1 MEAPGDTK
9 RPPLMDRILQFGKAA
24 YDPDLSEETRRQNQ
38 AQFKTLL
45 NGTKSLALLPVLTVL
60 VQPGRTQP
68 WLRAPLISA
77 LALLPLRPHGVQNT
91 IEFIL
96 SVHPSA
102 RLDAPSGS
110 DKRSGISHEALNAAS
125 RLLSSP
131 PGGMA
136 PDDWFSGI
144 GPQLF
149 SLLQGKGEPEMDKAA
164 AFIIGFGILGRKQ
177 YGAPGMRLVSFLWLP
192 LIGAYTGMA
201 GWRAFVEPILRCIDP
216 NNVPRSSREASP
228 EEPIITLGAPNIL
241 VTSEELAK
249 GIRNLSTLLTS
260 HPHPS
265 LAKRLLGPIL
275 LPLWAIASWHQGD
288 ETTTSQFCK
297 PARRLLST
305 LVQLSPSFKDSTSE
319 TGKLSSSSILCTILQ
334 NLTFKGRSDPDKE
347 CWEFAVANDGGI
359 QIQESTSSVQDSLPV
374 LGEIDRAADRFIS
387 LMEMLAAT
395 PEFDVEISSLF
406 MSLCSKWF
414 SQNSKLKQVPEIF
427 TRIEPISQDQN
438 IGTKLIEAKVMQK
451 MMTAFPDKLVSDS
464 HQVLELVHQ
473 VLADAVP
480 GNEDGNTDDTVSVAL
495 SLLNIVLMSPS
506 FKGTAETKTLD
517 AIQTSLQTISRRGSQ
532 ETSTTAQNML
542 LLLKFRASFDEP
554 ENPTVSKPTD
564 QQLEDRKTYNLAI
577 SYLTT
582 IDSPPPVRAQGLEL
596 ISNLIRANSSI
607 LDIQALLVLFS
618 SLLQDSE
625 EYIYLRVIQSFIQ
638 LSQRHPK
645 AVMKDLID
653 RYVDP
658 NEDSDL
664 DQRLRLGEALLQVA
678 QDSPAAFS
686 GEAAKS
692 VCEGLIF
699 VASRRGYRPKT
710 EQEQHKRN
718 KLKRKKNQE
727 AEEVW
732 DGPVP
737 QLDEILEPESHETN
751 EILSQITS
759 GWEGKRGSEDV
770 RVRASAISIL
780 GSAIEANIAG
790 IGSRLLS
797 TVVDL
802 SIHILTLE
810 PEPEKGIIRRAAILL
825 VMHFVRAL
833 DTARAEGKKLGFGF
847 VGQSLE
853 DVQRILG
860 YVEETD
866 NDGLVKQHARDVI
879 EGLQAWQMNA
889 LLPERDAPSE
899 LGELAGLSI
908 NPGRG
913 NETVGGMR
921 PRIEEIE

>member
-1 MEAPGDTK
+1 MEAPGDK
-9 RPPLMDRILQFGKAA
+9 NRPPLMDRILQLGKAA
-24 YDPDLSEETRRQNQ
+24 YDPDLPEETRRQNQ
-38 AQFKTLL
+38 PPFKTLL
-45 NGTKSLALLPVLTVL
+45 DGQ
-60 VQPGRTQP
+60 VQKLSHLNIANHLQYKEFG
-68 WLRAPLISA
+68 APSSVDS
-77 LALLPLRPHGVQNT
+77 LALLPLRPRGVQNT
-91 IEFIL
+91 IEFVL
-96 SVHPSA
+96 SIHPSA
-102 RLDAPSGS
+102 RLNAPSGS
-110 DKRSGISHEALNAAS
+110 DQRSGISHEALNAAS

-131 PGGMA
+131 PGGMT

-144 GPQLF
+144 APQLF
-149 SLLQGKGEPEMDKAA
+149 SLLQGEGEPEMDKAA
-164 AFIIGFGILGRKQ
+164 AFIIGFGVLGRKQ
-177 YGAPGMRLVSFLWLP
+177 YGAPGMP
-192 LIGAYTGMA
+192 

-216 NNVPRSSREASP
+216 NTAPRSSRDASP

-241 VTSEELAK
+241 VTSEEVAK

-275 LPLWAIASWHQGD
+275 LPLWALASWPHGD
-288 ETTTSQFCK
+288 ETTKSKFCK

-305 LVQLSPSFKDSTSE
+305 LVQLSPSSKDSASE
-319 TGKLSSSSILCTILQ
+319 PGKLTSSSILSTVLQ
-334 NLTFKGRSDPDKE
+334 NLTFRGRSDPDKS
-347 CWEFAVANDGGI
+347 CWEYAVAKDGGI
-359 QIQESTSSVQDSLPV
+359 QIQESTNPTQDSLPV
-374 LGEIDRAADRFIS
+374 LEEIDGAGDRFIS

-406 MSLCSKWF
+406 MYLCSKWF
-414 SQNSKLKQVPEIF
+414 SQNSKSKQAPKIS
-427 TRIEPISQDQN
+427 TRSEPINQDQN
-438 IGTKLIEAKVMQK
+438 IGTRLIEAKVMQK

-473 VLADAVP
+473 VLADASSS
-480 GNEDGNTDDTVSVAL
+480 NEDGNTDDTVPVAL
-495 SLLNIVLMSPS
+495 SLLNIVLTSPS
-506 FKGTAETKTLD
+506 FKGISETKTLD
-517 AIQTSLQTISRRGSQ
+517 AIQTSLQAINRKGSQ
-532 ETSTTAQNML
+532 EISTTAQNLL
-542 LLLKFRASFDEP
+542 LLLKFRTSIDEP
-554 ENPTVSKPTD
+554 ENPTISKPTD
-564 QQLEDRKTYNLAI
+564 QRLEDRKTYNLAI
-577 SYLTT
+577 SYLTAT
-582 IDSPPPVRAQGLEL
+582 DSPPPVRAQGLEL
-596 ISNLIRANSSI
+596 ISNLIRTNSSI

-625 EYIYLRVIQSFIQ
+625 EYIYLRAIKSFIQ
-638 LSQRHPK
+638 LSHRHPK

-658 NEDSDL
+658 SEDSEL
-664 DQRLRLGEALLQVA
+664 DQRLRLGEALLQVV

-686 GEAAKS
+686 GEAARS

-699 VASRRGYRPKT
+699 IASRRGYRPKT

-737 QLDEILEPESHETN
+737 QLDEVLETESHEDN

-759 GWEGKRGSEDV
+759 GWESKRGSEDV
-770 RVRASAISIL
+770 RVRASAVSIL

-797 TVVDL
+797 TAVDL

-810 PEPEKGIIRRAAILL
+810 PEPEKGILRRAAILL
-825 VMHFVRAL
+825 VMHFVKAL

-866 NDGLVKQHARDVI
+866 NDGLVKQHAGDVI
-879 EGLQAWQMNA
+879 ESLQAWQMNA
-889 LLPERDAPSE
+889 LLPEREAPGE

-913 NETVGGMR
+913 NEAVGGMR

>member
-1 MEAPGDTK
+1 MEASGDK
-9 RPPLMDRILQFGKAA
+9 NRPPLMDRILQYGKAA
-24 YDPDLSEETRRQNQ
+24 YDPDLPEETRQQNQ
-38 AQFKTLL
+38 APFKTLL
-45 NGTKSLALLPVLTVL
+45 DSTKSLALLPVLTVL
-60 VQPGRTQP
+60 VQPSRTQP

-77 LALLPLRPHGVQNT
+77 LALLPLRPRGIQNT
-91 IEFIL
+91 IEFVL
-96 SVHPSA
+96 SIHPSSQ
-102 RLDAPSGS
+102 LNAPSGS

-149 SLLQGKGEPEMDKAA
+149 SLLQGEGEPEMDKAA

-177 YGAPGMRLVSFLWLP
+177 YGAPGMRFDSFLRHP

-201 GWRAFVEPILRCIDP
+201 GWRAFVEPILRSIDP
-216 NNVPRSSREASP
+216 NTAPRSSPEASL
-228 EEPIITLGAPNIL
+228 EEPIITLGAPNVL
-241 VTSEELAK
+241 VSSEEVAK

-288 ETTTSQFCK
+288 ETTKTNFCK

-305 LVQLSPSFKDSTSE
+305 LVQLSPSSKDSSE
-319 TGKLSSSSILCTILQ
+319 TGKLTSSSILSTILQ
-334 NLTFKGRSDPDKE
+334 NLTFRGRSDPDKQ
-347 CWEFAVANDGGI
+347 CWEYAVVKDGGI
-359 QIQESTSSVQDSLPV
+359 QIQESTSSAQDSLPV
-374 LGEIDRAADRFIS
+374 LGEIDGAGDRFIF
-387 LMEMLAAT
+387 LLEMLAAT

-414 SQNSKLKQVPEIF
+414 SQNSKSKQVPKIS
-427 TRIEPISQDQN
+427 TRIEPINQDQN
-438 IGTKLIEAKVMQK
+438 IGTRLIEAKVMQK

-464 HQVLELVHQ
+464 HQVLKLVHQ
-473 VLADAVP
+473 VLAAAVSSN
-480 GNEDGNTDDTVSVAL
+480 GDVNTDDTVPVAL
-495 SLLNIVLMSPS
+495 SLLNIVLTSPS
-506 FKGTAETKTLD
+506 FNGTSETGTLD
-517 AIQTSLQTISRRGSQ
+517 AIQTSLHTISRMGNQ
-532 ETSTTAQNML
+532 ETSTTAQNLL
-542 LLLKFRASFDEP
+542 LLLKFRTSIDEP
-554 ENPTVSKPTD
+554 ENSTISKPTD

-582 IDSPPPVRAQGLEL
+582 TDSPPPVRAQGLEL
-596 ISNLIRANSSI
+596 ISNLIRASSSI

-638 LSQRHPK
+638 LSHRHPK

-658 NEDSDL
+658 SEDSEL
-664 DQRLRLGEALLQVA
+664 DQRLRLGEALLQVI
-678 QDSPAAFS
+678 QENPAPFS
-686 GEAAKS
+686 GEAARL

-699 VASRRGYRPKT
+699 VGSRRGYRPKT

-737 QLDEILEPESHETN
+737 QLDEVLETQSHDN

-759 GWEGKRGSEDV
+759 GWESKRGSEDV
-770 RVRASAISIL
+770 RVRASAISIF

-797 TVVDL
+797 TAVDL

-810 PEPEKGIIRRAAILL
+810 SEPEKGILRRAAILL
-825 VMHFVRAL
+825 VMHFIKAL
-833 DTARAEGKKLGFGF
+833 DTARNEGKKLGFGF

-889 LLPERDAPSE
+889 LLPERARRVSSE
-899 LGELAGLSI
+899 NWPGYRSI
-908 NPGRG
+908 QDGATRL
-913 NETVGGMR
+913 
-921 PRIEEIE
+921 